1 MAPGSQGIEGLTK
14 NDVLPS
20 AVEAIGATPLAR
32 LDRITKGLDGTIL
45 AKLLYLNPGG
55 SSRTAW

>member
-1 MAPGSQGIEGLTK
+1 MTK
-14 NDVLPS
+14 NDALPS
-20 AVEAIGATPLAR
+20 AVEAIGATPLVR

-45 AKLLYLNPGG
+45 AKLRYLNPGG